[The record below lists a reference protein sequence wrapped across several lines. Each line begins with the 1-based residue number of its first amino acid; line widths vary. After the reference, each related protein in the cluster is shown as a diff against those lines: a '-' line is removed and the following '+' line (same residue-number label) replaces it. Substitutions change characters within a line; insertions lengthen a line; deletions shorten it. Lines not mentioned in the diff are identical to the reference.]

1 MEEIYTLLILAFVGI
16 LIVLF
21 CYIDKL
27 EQDKK
32 QKELDEAYKE
42 YEKEQQARENQRRQ
56 EESVEWNKYIQ
67 SKFNNYI
74 KYKTNK
80 PIKALVGDY
89 SKSMASLTNS
99 ILRSMGIKT
108 EVVPTAS
115 DIIDKI
121 SAGNK
126 YDIIIT
132 NNVYPNGESGQMVL
146 NTLKENVNFNIP
158 IVILTVDQ
166 NARSEYK
173 SIGFDEYIEKPLNE
187 SKVKEIL
194 PKVIKGLEFTEI
206 KKQ

>member
-42 YEKEQQARENQRRQ
+42 YEKEQKARENKRRQ

-115 DIIDKI
+115 NIIDKI